1 MNAEVREYLSKREMR
16 KLFRILNKAKK
27 RAEKRKEKEKCNE
40 KSVLFFN
47 CQFASS
53 DDGRTDY
60 QCWKNMEELLDQ
72 ILKHCKKKGCPYA
85 DTPTEGIDEE
95 FPEEWI

>member
-1 MNAEVREYLSKREMR
+1 MKRT
-16 KLFRILNKAKK
+16 
-27 RAEKRKEKEKCNE
+27 EKRKEKEECNE

-53 DDGRTDY
+53 DDSRTDY

-85 DTPTEGIDEE
+85 DTPTEDIDEE